1 LGTDQQVA
9 PVDREGPKRKR
20 ERKEKEK
27 GKGKGG
33 REGKWVKNI

>member
-20 ERKEKEK
+20 ERKEK